1 MRNILLFSSAILLT
15 ACSLE
20 TIPTDRYIEDHF
32 WKTEEQVEAGLT
44 ACYYTLR
51 STYMYG
57 GLASAIYN
65 ETITPN
71 AYMYDNTAG
80 FGVIGK
86 GTHTLSNSS
95 VINEKWGTCYEGIGR
110 CNTFVKKVENFTMD
124 EDLKQQKIAEAIF
137 LRSLYYFELTNYY
150 GDVPLILDPPSVLE
164 QSELPRTPKD
174 EIITQIISDLKS
186 VAQVLPEEYTSST
199 DLGRPTSWAA
209 KALLSRVYLYNSMWK
224 EAEDIAKEIMDSGQY
239 ALYPDY
245 RRIFSRDNENNTEVI
260 FDIQFLNPEYT
271 HGIDLVLRQYNTC
284 APLMDLVK
292 AYDMNDGT
300 AYSDD
305 KPLYENR
312 DPRFYQ
318 TIVYPGSMYMGA
330 VVANDRFKFTGYTFK
345 KYSVYDDEYAPEYD
359 YNDINY
365 ILIRYAD
372 IILTYAEA
380 RNENLGVPDEAIYNA
395 INMIRGRKTVEMPL
409 LDYSKKYSKE
419 QMREIIRHERRIELA
434 GEGLYYF
441 DIKRWRI
448 AKDLM
453 NGPIYKWDGSTIET
467 RVFADK
473 DYLWPVPEYEFKENP
488 NLLPNNPGW

>member
-1 MRNILLFSSAILLT
+1 
-15 ACSLE
+15 
-20 TIPTDRYIEDHF
+20 
-32 WKTEEQVEAGLT
+32 
-44 ACYYTLR
+44 
-51 STYMYG
+51 
-57 GLASAIYN
+57 
-65 ETITPN
+65 
-71 AYMYDNTAG
+71 
-80 FGVIGK
+80 
-86 GTHTLSNSS
+86 
-95 VINEKWGTCYEGIGR
+95 
-110 CNTFVKKVENFTMD
+110 
-124 EDLKQQKIAEAIF
+124 
-137 LRSLYYFELTNYY
+137 
-150 GDVPLILDPPSVLE
+150 
-164 QSELPRTPKD
+164 
-174 EIITQIISDLKS
+174 
-186 VAQVLPEEYTSST
+186 
-199 DLGRPTSWAA
+199 
-209 KALLSRVYLYNSMWK
+209 
-224 EAEDIAKEIMDSGQY
+224 
-239 ALYPDY
+239 
-245 RRIFSRDNENNTEVI
+245 
-260 FDIQFLNPEYT
+260 
-271 HGIDLVLRQYNTC
+271 
-284 APLMDLVK
+284 
-292 AYDMNDGT
+292 MNDGT

-318 TIVYPGSMYMGA
+318 TIVYPGSMYMGT

>member
-239 ALYPDY
+239 ALCPDY
-245 RRIFSRDNENNTEVI
+245 RRIFSRDNEN
-260 FDIQFLNPEYT
+260 Q
-271 HGIDLVLRQYNTC
+271 
-284 APLMDLVK
+284 
-292 AYDMNDGT
+292 
-300 AYSDD
+300 
-305 KPLYENR
+305 
-312 DPRFYQ
+312 
-318 TIVYPGSMYMGA
+318 
-330 VVANDRFKFTGYTFK
+330 
-345 KYSVYDDEYAPEYD
+345 
-359 YNDINY
+359 
-365 ILIRYAD
+365 
-372 IILTYAEA
+372 
-380 RNENLGVPDEAIYNA
+380 
-395 INMIRGRKTVEMPL
+395 
-409 LDYSKKYSKE
+409 
-419 QMREIIRHERRIELA
+419 
-434 GEGLYYF
+434 
-441 DIKRWRI
+441 
-448 AKDLM
+448 
-453 NGPIYKWDGSTIET
+453 
-467 RVFADK
+467 
-473 DYLWPVPEYEFKENP
+473 
-488 NLLPNNPGW
+488 

>member
-1 MRNILLFSSAILLT
+1 
-15 ACSLE
+15 
-20 TIPTDRYIEDHF
+20 
-32 WKTEEQVEAGLT
+32 
-44 ACYYTLR
+44 
-51 STYMYG
+51 
-57 GLASAIYN
+57 
-65 ETITPN
+65 
-71 AYMYDNTAG
+71 
-80 FGVIGK
+80 
-86 GTHTLSNSS
+86 
-95 VINEKWGTCYEGIGR
+95 
-110 CNTFVKKVENFTMD
+110 
-124 EDLKQQKIAEAIF
+124 
-137 LRSLYYFELTNYY
+137 
-150 GDVPLILDPPSVLE
+150 
-164 QSELPRTPKD
+164 
-174 EIITQIISDLKS
+174 
-186 VAQVLPEEYTSST
+186 
-199 DLGRPTSWAA
+199 
-209 KALLSRVYLYNSMWK
+209 MWK

-239 ALYPDY
+239 ALCPDY

-318 TIVYPGSMYMGA
+318 TIVYPGSMYMGT